1 MPMQRLAEY
10 LAELAV
16 MLGERAFVH
25 FVRLEP
31 GSTSIVHQI
40 EREAVPKIRQ
50 RTSSVRRGIGP
61 RDSVRAYRKMNR
73 MLREDNGR
81 AVWAEERTS
90 SEIIIFPGKD
100 DAEEK
105 VMGISQR
112 GSVDGEIIR
121 VGGAREIVPIMLKGN
136 EDQVPGC
143 WARRNIAKALA
154 HKLFEPVRLFGTGRW
169 NRNDDGQWKLDIFR
183 VESFVALRDVPFSQA
198 LNELRAIQTD
208 WDAASFAELTELR
221 GDGEDVINGGV

>member
-1 MPMQRLAEY
+1 MPDTEEYRLRIEAYTPSTMPMQRLAEY

-16 MLGERAFVH
+16 MLGERASVH

-121 VGGAREIVPIMLKGN
+121 VGGAREIVPIMLKGD

-143 WARRNIAKALA
+143 
-154 HKLFEPVRLFGTGRW
+154 
-169 NRNDDGQWKLDIFR
+169 
-183 VESFVALRDVPFSQA
+183 
-198 LNELRAIQTD
+198 
-208 WDAASFAELTELR
+208 
-221 GDGEDVINGGV
+221 